1 MKIEVFSG
9 VGPFMKYTRGVGVG
23 VGVLALMLI
32 GIASNP
38 SALLLDDDNSPY
50 FVAPLKILKVERK
63 AFPVLLLY

>member
-9 VGPFMKYTRGVGVG
+9 VGPFMKYTRGVGV
-23 VGVLALMLI
+23 LALMLL